1 MDFSCKPRLMDLAL
15 NPKLDR
21 AALAR
26 SYAARKR
33 LQIRDVLAP
42 DAAER
47 VFQCLATETP
57 WLIGFRDGNRDL
69 LMPEADLNALG
80 EDKLFAMQERVLAQA
95 ANDFQFIYSSYP
107 LMDEGLK
114 ARFPSLVLYK
124 VVELLNSPAM
134 LDFIKAVAG
143 VGNLVRADAQATWYR
158 RQNFLTLHN
167 DYDPAD
173 GGKRVAYVLSFCRDW
188 RPDWGGLLQFFDAD
202 NNVEEG
208 FLPRFNALSLFTTPQ
223 NHAVSFVTPFCGQR
237 RLAITGWF
245 RDR

>member
-1 MDFSCKPRLMDLAL
+1 MEIAL
-15 NPKLDR
+15 NPKLDA

-26 SYAARKR
+26 AYGGRKR

-42 DAAER
+42 AAAER
-47 VFQCLATETP
+47 IYQCLASETL
-57 WLIGFRDGNRDL
+57 WFIAFRDGKRDVL
-69 LMPEADLNALG
+69 IYDGDFAKLEPEKAV
-80 EDKLFAMQERVLAQA
+80 AMQQRALAQA
-95 ANDFQFIYSSYP
+95 TTGFQFIYSTYP
-107 LMDEGLK
+107 MMDKELK
-114 ARFPSLVLYK
+114 AKFPSQFLYK
-124 VVELLNSPAM
+124 VEEFLNTPAM
-134 LDFIKAVAG
+134 LNFVKAVTG
-143 VGNLVRADAQATWYR
+143 QSTLVRADAQATWYR
-158 RQNFLTLHN
+158 RQNFLTYHN

-188 RPDWGGLLQFFDAD
+188 KPDWGGMLQFYDDD
-202 NNVEEG
+202 NNIEEG